1 MIEAESSFGHP
12 FAPFVKPEL
21 RQAVLG
27 APLLSALLL
36 LLLLLLLLFATRG
49 RKGCRVDRAARD
61 HALDGGAGLEKG
73 CERWLNWVSKVCREV
88 AAGRDALQEEE
99 RDEQVVHRSEAA
111 CLEALAV
118 EELGRQP
125 NGENGLFECV
135 PVERFL
141 VVESRR
147 PPNSQLLLC
156 QLRNTLRKM
165 PSSTVPFLRSSSF
178 VHGLPLTLAH
188 HASSWILPT
197 GVPSSILP
205 SRRSEPIR

>member
-1 MIEAESSFGHP
+1 M
-12 FAPFVKPEL
+12 
-21 RQAVLG
+21 
-27 APLLSALLL
+27 
-36 LLLLLLLLFATRG
+36 
-49 RKGCRVDRAARD
+49 
-61 HALDGGAGLEKG
+61 
-73 CERWLNWVSKVCREV
+73 SKVCREV

-156 QLRNTLRKM
+156 QLRKYLEENAEQHGAIPQVLELRARLATNLGTPRKQLDLADGRAVLH
-165 PSSTVPFLRSSSF
+165 STVETVGANPMTGDGTAMTDGKGAAPAGGGGKQRAS
-178 VHGLPLTLAH
+178 HYRLAAPATTH
-188 HASSWILPT
+188 TQHTQVVAASSARRPAPRCPPHA
-197 GVPSSILP
+197 VPKHST
-205 SRRSEPIR
+205 